1 MQRIKNE
8 QSKPWQ
14 LTHICMHKLPF
25 SLSGI
30 SIVLGETVYYLNVH
44 LWCVLIHRL
53 VVACYE
59 MKRWLS
65 LFPEN
70 NW

>member
-14 LTHICMHKLPF
+14 LMHICMHELPF

-30 SIVLGETVYYLNVH
+30 SIVLGETVFLLYE
-44 LWCVLIHRL
+44 CES
-53 VVACYE
+53 VVCAYT
-59 MKRWLS
+59 
-65 LFPEN
+65 
-70 NW
+70 